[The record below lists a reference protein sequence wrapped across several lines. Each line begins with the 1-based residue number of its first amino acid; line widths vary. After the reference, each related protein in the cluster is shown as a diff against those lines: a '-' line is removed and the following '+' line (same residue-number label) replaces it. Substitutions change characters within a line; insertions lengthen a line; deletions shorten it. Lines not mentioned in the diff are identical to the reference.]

1 MKKLVFSALACVAFA
16 GSAFAS
22 NEVVEEKQLE
32 TCSEDDACVSCPI
45 TINTVDSKG
54 NILYSETKNYRV
66 CTMTCDQA
74 RQQVKTFFE
83 TGKIIAPN

>member
-1 MKKLVFSALACVAFA
+1 MLFSAIAMVAFA

-22 NEVVEEKQLE
+22 NEVIIEKQ
-32 TCSEDDACVSCPI
+32 SEIEKISQDDECFSCPM

-66 CTMTCDQA
+66 CTMSCDQA
-74 RQQVKTFFE
+74 REQVKTFLA